1 MASLEQQFE
10 KAFTEIVID
19 GTDTHLLDAEAVT
32 ECVVNGDAV
41 TVTLALPPDATLRK
55 RVSSQLERRL
65 KQIEGIAKVSVRM
78 AGDGP
83 QPGPVAD
90 PHAGHAHAA
99 PQAGQ
104 PRAPQR
110 PERQAYLQD
119 YSAVIAV
126 ASGKG
131 GVGKST
137 VAVNLAV
144 NLAQMGHKVSLFDA
158 DIYGPSVPIMM
169 GMRNAKP
176 LFAADNGIKPLEKY
190 GLSMLSIGNLVEEAA
205 ATIWRGPIVH
215 QVIDQ
220 LLRDTRWPGGD
231 FMIID
236 MPPGT
241 GDVQLSLSQLL
252 ELAGAV
258 IVSTP
263 QDVALLDAVKAITM
277 FSKVEVPV
285 LGMVENMSAFICP
298 SCKTE
303 SAIFDKGNAE
313 RASGQNNI
321 PFLGSVPIEML
332 VREGGDT
339 GKPVSV
345 SHPDSLSAKAFR
357 AIAENLVKHLESR

>member
-10 KAFTEIVID
+10 KAFTEIIIE
-19 GTDTHLLDAEAVT
+19 GTEQHLLEAEAVT
-32 ECVVNGDAV
+32 ECVVNGDSV
-41 TVTLALPPDATLRK
+41 TVTLALPPDPTVRK
-55 RVSSQLERRL
+55 RVSRQLEQRL
-65 KQIEGIAKVSVRM
+65 TEIPGIAKVSVRM
-78 AGDGP
+78 AGDQPAAAPGP
-83 QPGPVAD
+83 QG
-90 PHAGHAHAA
+90 GHTHGA
-99 PQAGQ
+99 PQGGQ

-176 LFAADNGIKPLEKY
+176 LFASDNGIKPLEKY
-190 GLSMLSIGNLVEEAA
+190 GLNLLSIGNLVEEAA

-277 FSKVEVPV
+277 FGKVEVPV

-298 SCKTE
+298 SCSTE
-303 SAIFDKGNAE
+303 TAIFDKGNAE

-321 PFLGSVPIEML
+321 PFLGRVPIEML
-332 VREGGDT
+332 VREGGDS

-357 AIAENLVKHLESR
+357 LIAENLVKRLEA